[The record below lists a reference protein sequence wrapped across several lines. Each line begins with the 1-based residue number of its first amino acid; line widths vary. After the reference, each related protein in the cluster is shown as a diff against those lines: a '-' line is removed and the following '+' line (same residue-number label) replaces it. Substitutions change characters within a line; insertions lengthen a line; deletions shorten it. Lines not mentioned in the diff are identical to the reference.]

1 MLTDLSR
8 HRRFTAGGE
17 LPTVATKKLH
27 FSRLLTVLSGASL
40 FEASSRRRR
49 YVILT
54 NHRSPGADRHEPARH
69 QGAAATS
76 TAGLHA
82 AEPVATPFPA
92 LPPLQAFVSGAVD
105 AAPLPPNKD
114 HTALGRPDAGRRATP
129 SEAPAYAALDLGT
142 NNCRLLVARPS
153 RRGFKVIDAFSRI
166 IRLGEGVTASGVL
179 NDAAMNRT
187 IQALQ
192 ICATKI
198 RRHRVS
204 RSRLVATE
212 ACRIAANGPEFL
224 RRVERDLGLGIEI
237 LSREDEA
244 RLAVSGCA
252 SLIDQSADLVLV
264 FDIGGGSS
272 ELIWLDL
279 AAWRRQQGH
288 RDTRQPRRSLTE
300 RVDMQ
305 GAILAWTSL
314 PVGVVTLAER
324 TGRRFIGKHE
334 YEDMVDHVSNLIAP
348 FEAAAKVVPQLA
360 NRSVHMLG
368 TSGTVT
374 TVAGVHLGLSRYDRS
389 RVDGCWI
396 TTGDARR
403 VADNL
408 LNSTHEERVAEPCIG
423 HERADLVLAGC
434 AILEALIRTWPCQRL
449 RVADRGLREGILTTL
464 MSEDSAQSRGWD

>member
-1 MLTDLSR
+1 MAHFRPPGIDRIET
-8 HRRFTAGGE
+8 
-17 LPTVATKKLH
+17 TVA
-27 FSRLLTVLSGASL
+27 ASPDA
-40 FEASSRRRR
+40 EASPTDFASATVNR
-49 YVILT
+49 L
-54 NHRSPGADRHEPARH
+54 SPAPQAQSADAKPQPER
-69 QGAAATS
+69 AATS
-76 TAGLHA
+76 
-82 AEPVATPFPA
+82 
-92 LPPLQAFVSGAVD
+92 
-105 AAPLPPNKD
+105 
-114 HTALGRPDAGRRATP
+114 RRAAAM
-129 SEAPAYAALDLGT
+129 EQPAYAALDLGT

-179 NDAAMNRT
+179 SDAAMTRT
-187 IQALQ
+187 FQALQ

-198 RRHRVS
+198 RRHHVG

-212 ACRIAANGPEFL
+212 ACRIASNGEEFL
-224 RRVERDLGLGIEI
+224 GRVERDLGLGIEI

-252 SLIDQSADLVLV
+252 TLIDQTADLVLV

-279 AAWRRQQGH
+279 AAWRREQGH
-288 RDTRQPRRSLTE
+288 REPRQPRRSLSD
-300 RVDMQ
+300 RVDVQ
-305 GAILAWTSL
+305 GAIRAWTSL

-324 TGRRFIGKHE
+324 CDRRFIGKPE
-334 YEDMVDHVSNLIAP
+334 YEDMVAHVEALIAP
-348 FEAAAKVVPQLA
+348 FEAAAGVAGELA
-360 NRSVHMLG
+360 DRNVHMLG

-374 TVAGVHLGLSRYDRS
+374 TVAGVHLGLARYDRS

-396 TTGDARR
+396 TTDDARQ
-403 VADNL
+403 VATNL
-408 LNSTHEERVAEPCIG
+408 LHSTHEQRVAEPCVG

-464 MSEDSAQSRGWD
+464 MNEDNAQSRGWD